1 MLSTV
6 MGRVPVTLL
15 TGFLGSGKTT
25 LLNNLL
31 DNKRGMKI
39 AVIENEFGEVG
50 IDDHLIRNRST
61 HTTDEVV
68 EMMNGCICCTVRSDL
83 IKVLKR
89 LLITEKRSFD
99 AILIETT
106 GLADPAPVVQTFFV
120 DEHVRSL
127 CSLDAVITVVDARHI
142 EAQLERERPAGV
154 ENEAEEQVVFADR
167 IVLNKMDLL
176 SGDEAAAVRI
186 ENRLRKLNP
195 VAEIIRCERGR
206 VEASRLL
213 GVQGFSLERILEF
226 EPKFLG
232 EEGSEHQHDP
242 SVKSLCIVSPDAMSV
257 HRIEQWI
264 ERLIAVHGQDLLRY
278 KGVMHIQGMDSRF
291 VFQGVH
297 MLFSGTFAT
306 PWKPEERRVSKFV
319 FIGRNLDVEALQLS
333 FFSCRAEATLRFAV
347 GDAVLANVGTWE
359 KGRVLRHWDEGNAYR
374 IELEDG
380 TNVWGPIDDDSFVR
394 AAA

>member
-1 MLSTV
+1 M
-6 MGRVPVTLL
+6 TLL

-99 AILIETT
+99 AIVIETT

-120 DEHVRSL
+120 DEDVGSV
-127 CSLDAVITVVDARHI
+127 CSLDAVITVTDARHI
-142 EAQLERERPAGV
+142 EQQLDRERPPGA
-154 ENEAEEQVVFADR
+154 ENEAEEQIVFADR

-176 SGDEAAAVRI
+176 CGDEELASRI
-186 ENRLRKLNP
+186 ESRLRKLNP

-206 VEASRLL
+206 VEPNRLL
-213 GVQGFSLERILEF
+213 GIHGFNLERILEF
-226 EPKFLG
+226 EPKFL
-232 EEGSEHQHDP
+232 EESSNDHQHDQT
-242 SVKSLCIVSPDAMSV
+242 VKSLCIVSPDAMSV

-264 ERLIAVHGQDLLRY
+264 QQLIAEHGQDLLRY
-278 KGVMHIQGMDSRF
+278 KGVMNIQGMEARF

-306 PWKPEERRVSKFV
+306 PWRPEEKRVSKFV
-319 FIGRNLDVEALQLS
+319 FIGRNLDVESLQLS
-333 FFSCRAEATLRFAV
+333 FFSCRAEGKLRFGV
-347 GDAVLANVGTWE
+347 GDAVLANVGTWA
-359 KGRVLRHWDEGNAYR
+359 KGRVLRHWDDGNAYR

-380 TNVWGPIDDDSFVR
+380 TNVWGPVDEDDFVR
-394 AAA
+394 AA